1 MHSHITD
8 GVRRTGGNDK
18 MFVAGATREQKS
30 FEGGLQKIEI
40 QKITCDP
47 CASFLLVMTFSYT
60 LHDS

>member
-8 GVRRTGGNDK
+8 GDGTGRTGRKDMK
-18 MFVAGATREQKS
+18 CLWQELQQKS
-30 FEGGLQKIEI
+30 FEGGI
-40 QKITCDP
+40 QKITCEP